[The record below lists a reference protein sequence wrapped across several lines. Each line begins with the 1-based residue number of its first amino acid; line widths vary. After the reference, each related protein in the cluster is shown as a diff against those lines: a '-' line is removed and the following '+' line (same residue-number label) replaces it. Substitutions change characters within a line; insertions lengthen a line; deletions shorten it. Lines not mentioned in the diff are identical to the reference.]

1 MIKIVFKVSYTD
13 AARFLWVSFQII
25 DLCDAASDEDIRQIL
40 EHLPEGLYDTFT
52 RIFIKIAKSG
62 SKATVLKTMMW
73 MVCTRRPLRVEELEE
88 ALAFDSN
95 DKAWNVDKI
104 PDGAKIIRSCHGLV
118 VRDAVSETVRL
129 AHHTVQQYLVSPPS
143 YEEVTLGAH
152 WPELSQFRRNSGRA
166 EEMAGSFCV
175 TYLCFS
181 DFETAV
187 SCINDDYKFNL
198 ATAFNGRGPISIPAA
213 LGLGKKLHSLPY
225 KFFGS
230 RNNFKMP
237 DIDYSKYLN
246 VTPRDRRPSPDFK
259 SKFAML
265 EYVIEYWPWHIN
277 CLQWP
282 TKSKSLLPFWHLVQH
297 KSLAFEFRPWGRN
310 QHFGPNGCKGCPAP
324 DSNDLEPKDL
334 PSMGLVHWAAET
346 GHLRAFDRVEPP
358 LHEYLK
364 HERHH
369 DETLLI
375 ACRHRQDSV
384 VKLLLDCQTFNFSD
398 GRAIVAA
405 CTSGSLSI
413 LDRLLQAK
421 DPMKSF
427 PEPGLYSPSILENF
441 GPVALYQA
449 ASNGHKG
456 IVEILLA
463 LKAEP
468 YVSDMTTGL
477 TSLQI
482 AAKNGHLK
490 VVRALCTVPLIEP
503 PRGRMMDAP
512 HESTGMKALHYAAVN
527 GHTEIVTFLL
537 EQGLGC
543 DDQNSLGETALIKAS
558 QQGHTMVAKAL
569 IAAGADPLVKGG
581 KLDDPD
587 EEWEGLYR
595 TPIALDHAAA
605 NGHDNVIA
613 VLPYSNL
620 TCGWYET
627 NALHLGAIYGH
638 SNVVQALLSK
648 GAEIESED
656 AQNMTALHFASKNG
670 HKQVVQ
676 LLLDRGCSIDRK
688 ATGLTALHLAA
699 MAAKPGIIKLLVA
712 RGAALTV
719 KDSTPAGN
727 TALHIAVCQPD
738 ADTIRALRDLGASL
752 EDRNMQ
758 GETALDYAVFL
769 KSWANVRTMIEL
781 GADWTHDGAL
791 LRAVDLDNHDILN
804 ALLKRLSTA
813 TAKERNHAAATIERV
828 MNEGPGAWNK
838 TALRILWERS
848 KEGEALG
855 SSDENLITGPE
866 AHSQDG

>member
-1 MIKIVFKVSYTD
+1 MIKMVFRVPYTD
-13 AARFLWVSFQII
+13 AVRFLWVSFQII

-62 SKATVLKTMMW
+62 SKATVLKAMMW
-73 MVCTRRPLRVEELEE
+73 MVCARRPLRVEELQE
-88 ALAFDSN
+88 ALAFDST

-118 VRDAVSETVRL
+118 LRDAVSETVRL

-152 WPELSQFRRNSGRA
+152 WPELSQFRRNSDRA

-198 ATAFNGRGPISIPAA
+198 ATAFKDRGPISIPAA

-230 RNNFKMP
+230 QNNFKMP

-259 SKFAML
+259 SKFAIL
-265 EYVIEYWPWHIN
+265 EYVIEYWPWHVN
-277 CLQWP
+277 CLQWS
-282 TKSKSLLPFWHLVQH
+282 TKSKSLLQFWDLVQH
-297 KSLAFEFRPWGRN
+297 KSLAFEFRPWGPN

-421 DPMKSF
+421 DTMKSL
-427 PEPGLYSPSILENF
+427 PEPNLYSPSILENF

-490 VVRALCTVPLIEP
+490 VVRALCTVPLLEP

-527 GHTEIVTFLL
+527 GHAEIVSFLL

-569 IAAGADPLVKGG
+569 IAAGADPLIRGG
-581 KLDDPD
+581 KLDNPD
-587 EEWEGLYR
+587 EELYR
-595 TPIALDHAAA
+595 RPIALHHAAA
-605 NGHDNVIA
+605 NGHDNVLV
-613 VLPYSNL
+613 VLPYSDL
-620 TCGWYET
+620 VCGNRET
-627 NALHLGAIYGH
+627 NALHLGVIYGH

-648 GAEIESED
+648 DAGIESED
-656 AQNMTALHFASKNG
+656 AQNMTALHFASENG
-670 HKQVVQ
+670 HKQVV
-676 LLLDRGCSIDRK
+676 LAMLDRRCSIDPK
-688 ATGLTALHLAA
+688 AKEGLTALHLAA

-719 KDSTPAGN
+719 KTSAPVGN
-727 TALHIAVCQPD
+727 TALHLAVCRAD
-738 ADTIRALRDLGASL
+738 ADTIRALVDLGASL